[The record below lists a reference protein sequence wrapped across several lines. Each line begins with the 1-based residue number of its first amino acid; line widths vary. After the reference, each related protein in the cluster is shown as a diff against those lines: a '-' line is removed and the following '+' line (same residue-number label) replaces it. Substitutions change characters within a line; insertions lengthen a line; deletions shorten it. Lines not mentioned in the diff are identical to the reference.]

1 MSLPTPTRLPGSED
15 PTDRIRTKR
24 VYDPPSPSDGKRILV
39 DRLWPRGV
47 SKDRAHL
54 DQWCK
59 DIAPS
64 DALRHWFHADPSQW
78 EAFEVR
84 YQAELATKPDLLRE
98 LASLAEEGVVTLLFA
113 SREEEHNNATVLAD
127 VLREAIDKAGGQE
140 PETDP
145 KARPVRRA
153 RCRG

>member
-1 MSLPTPTRLPGSED
+1 MSLPPPISGN

-24 VYDPPSPSDGKRILV
+24 VYDAPSPSDGKRVLV

-64 DALRHWFHADPSQW
+64 DALRRWFHADPSQW
-78 EAFEVR
+78 ETFEQR

-98 LASLAEEGVVTLLFA
+98 LASLAEAGVVTLLFG
-113 SREEEHNNATVLAD
+113 SRDEEHNNATVLRD
-127 VLREAIDKAGGQE
+127 RLLQE
-140 PETDP
+140 LGH
-145 KARPVRRA
+145 R
-153 RCRG
+153 